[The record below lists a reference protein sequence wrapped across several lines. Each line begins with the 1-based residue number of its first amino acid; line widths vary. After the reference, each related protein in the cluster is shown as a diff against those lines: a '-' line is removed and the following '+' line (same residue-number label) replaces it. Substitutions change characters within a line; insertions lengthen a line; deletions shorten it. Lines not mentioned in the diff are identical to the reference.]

1 MTISSDRPS
10 ARSATPLSALNLLL
24 RSLLFSCGMLAST
37 GIVASLMV
45 LCFFLPFRQ
54 RYRLSQ
60 CWSCFSLWWL
70 RATCRIDHRLSGV
83 EHIPDQTVIVM
94 AKHQSTWETLFFHQ
108 YLPPLTWVV
117 KRELLWLPFFGWAL
131 ALLRPIA
138 INRQSGAS
146 AVKQVIRQGID
157 HLRRGQWMLIFPEG
171 TRVAPGVRKRYGM
184 GGAALAAHSG
194 YPILPVAHNAGEC
207 WPRGV
212 FLKRPGTIQVAFGPL
227 IHSEGRSPQELGQQ
241 VEEWIEGAMTR
252 LGKDSAPWS
261 PEPLTCRPRSTDH
274 QDQGAGG
281 DSP

>member
-1 MTISSDRPS
+1 MTIPIDRPS
-10 ARSATPLSALNLLL
+10 TRSTAPLSVLNLSL
-24 RSLLFSCGMLAST
+24 RSLLFSGGMLAST

-45 LCFFLPFRQ
+45 LGCFLPFRQ

-60 CWSCFSLWWL
+60 CWSRFNLWWL

-146 AVKQVIRQGID
+146 AVKQVIRQGVD
-157 HLRRGQWMLIFPEG
+157 HLRQGQWVLIFPEG

-184 GGAALAAHSG
+184 GGAALAVHSG
-194 YPILPVAHNAGEC
+194 YPVLPVAHNAGEC

-212 FLKRPGTIQVAFGPL
+212 FLKRPGAIRVAFGPL
-227 IHSEGRSPQELGQQ
+227 IASEGRSPQELNQQ
-241 VEEWIEGAMTR
+241 VEAWIEDAMTR
-252 LGKDSAPWS
+252 LGVDSAP
-261 PEPLTCRPRSTDH
+261 
-274 QDQGAGG
+274 
-281 DSP
+281 